1 MELGRL
7 IGPELRE
14 LLQEDPAALGEL
26 IDELHPQDVSESLA
40 ELDDSLVTR
49 AFASLPLEFGA
60 QVFERLPEDRQVTLA
75 KALGV
80 NSTARLVTE
89 MSADE
94 AVDFF
99 RLLPEEIVQK
109 LLARLEKVDPEQAEE
124 VRELTIW
131 PEESAG
137 GLMNNEYVAVPDSVS
152 VDAAI
157 AALRTSAA
165 EGYEVLDVVFVLD
178 SEQRVSGFV
187 TLRSLLLASAATPVR
202 DVIQYNMVSVAPDID
217 QEEVARI
224 FARYDLHALP
234 VLDADRRMLGIITAD
249 DIMDVVEEE
258 AEEDAQKMGAVAPI
272 ENGYF
277 SVSFFV
283 YLRKRAPWLLVLFI
297 GGFFTTSA
305 MERFEP
311 ILKAVTQLA
320 FYIPLLISAGGNSGS
335 QSATLVIR
343 GLAVGEIEQ
352 KDWGRVMRRET
363 LQGLTLGILLAGLG
377 IARAFFIGD
386 SPQMALLIGITIVAL
401 VTLGCLVG
409 AMMPLLLSRLGADPA
424 TSSTPFIATLVDALG
439 IIVYLSLA
447 RLLLSAASNVALSPA
462 G

>member
-26 IDELHPQDVSESLA
+26 VEELHPQDVSESLQ
-40 ELDDSLVTR
+40 ELDEKVVTQ
-49 AFASLPLEFGA
+49 ALASLPLEFGA
-60 QVFERLPEDRQVTLA
+60 QVFERLSEERQVAVA
-75 KALGV
+75 KELGV
-80 NSTARLVTE
+80 NSTVRLVTE

-94 AVDFF
+94 AADFF
-99 RLLPEEIVQK
+99 SLLPEDTVQK
-109 LLARLEKVDPEQAEE
+109 LLARLETVDPEQAED

-131 PEESAG
+131 PDESAG
-137 GLMNNEYVAVPDSVS
+137 GLMNNEYVDVPDSVT
-152 VDAAI
+152 VDEAI
-157 AALRTSAA
+157 TALRTSAA

-178 SEQRVSGFV
+178 RELCVSGFV
-187 TLRSLLLASAATPVR
+187 TLRSLLLATPTTPVR
-202 DVIQYNMVSVAPDID
+202 DVMQHNMVSVAPEID

-234 VLDADRRMLGIITAD
+234 VLDSERRMLGIITAD

-258 AEEDAQKMGAVAPI
+258 AEEDVHKMGAVEPI

-277 SVSFFV
+277 SVSFFT
-283 YLRKRAPWLLVLFI
+283 YFRKRAPWLLILFV

-305 MERFEP
+305 MERFESV
-311 ILKAVTQLA
+311 LQAVTQLA

-335 QSATLVIR
+335 QSATLIIR

-352 KDWGRVMRRET
+352 KDWWRVMSRET
-363 LQGLTLGILLAGLG
+363 IQGLTLGAVLAGLG
-377 IARAFFIGD
+377 VARTLFIGD
-386 SPQMALLIGITIVAL
+386 GPQMAMLIGITIISL
-401 VTLGCLVG
+401 VTLGCFVG

-447 RLLLSAASNVALSPA
+447 RLLLSAAGEVALSAA

>member
-14 LLQEDPAALGEL
+14 FLQEDPAALGEL

-99 RLLPEEIVQK
+99 RLLPEETVQK
-109 LLARLEKVDPEQAEE
+109 VLARLEKVDPEQAEE

-152 VDAAI
+152 VDSAI

-178 SEQRVSGFV
+178 SEERVAGFV
-187 TLRSLLLASAATPVR
+187 TLRSLLLASATTPVR
-202 DVIQYNMVSVAPDID
+202 DVIQYNMVSVAPEID

-283 YLRKRAPWLLVLFI
+283 YLRKRAPWLLILFI

-335 QSATLVIR
+335 QSATLIIR

-363 LQGLTLGILLAGLG
+363 LQGLTLGVILAALG

-386 SPQMALLIGITIVAL
+386 SPEMAVLIGITIVAL
-401 VTLGCLVG
+401 VTLGCFVG

-447 RLLLSAASNVALSPA
+447 RFLLSAASNVALSHA